1 MYTIQTN
8 LGEYKKEVYSF
19 INTEVKEKLLV
30 APTGT
35 GKTYTIIQFAKDHQH
50 LKLALLCPTQS
61 LVKNIG
67 EDYKDVPCG
76 FGAEFLD
83 YHRFSNFIVTTY
95 DSIETLED
103 MDYIFID
110 EGHQMASDGS
120 YRKVIA
126 KILESD
132 FKKVFISATPEI
144 IEDYIPKVNNPFT
157 DQNRVLNPNP
167 NNATRLDFKIYR
179 PKQEVKIFSG
189 TYNIKH
195 TITDIINNNKGINK
209 TILIRINH
217 KEVIEEIYDSFKPT
231 LKDKIARIYSDEKNV
246 LYDNQNIDTVD
257 NLKVGNISNVD
268 VVLCTSIYDAGL
280 SFKVDRDIQAYAVS
294 NHTQKMPNPIDMVQF
309 LARVRENTG
318 YKMDLTIIG
327 QCGDYE
333 LVSQDLTGYKSMN
346 QLTEVMSNIYEG
358 YRNLNFESYKWVL
371 DNYNIDVT
379 EETSLGLKASKM
391 TFTSRASYKDIA
403 DNFNSF
409 SKEYNIVVS
418 NLDKQQMYQID
429 YITGDKTL
437 GGGSNA
443 KVQRVFNHFL
453 YATKYNIPFKCF
465 HNETYSVKVFDMLEK
480 INNDYK
486 PCTEDIFS
494 NMIYSIVNPSSK
506 ILDYKEL
513 GYNELIA
520 TEKQVVRQV
529 FSMFYKP
536 CDFRRATV
544 KLVEKKAGNTEVKKY
559 LLGYTSGDNI
569 SNTAPDYSF

>member
-1 MYTIQTN
+1 MQFENLIIETR

-19 INTEVKEKLLV
+19 IKTEVKEKLLA

-35 GKTYTIIQFAKDHQH
+35 GKTYTIIQFAKDHPH

-67 EDYKDVPCG
+67 EDYKDVACG

-83 YHRFSNFIVTTY
+83 YHRFSDFIVTTY

-144 IEDYIPKVNNPFT
+144 IEDYIP
-157 DQNRVLNPNP
+157 
-167 NNATRLDFKIYR
+167 TRLDFEIHR
-179 PKQEVKIFSG
+179 PKQQVKIFSG
-189 TYNIKH
+189 KYNIKH
-195 TITDIINNNKGINK
+195 TITDIINNNKGIDK
-209 TILIRINH
+209 TVLIRINN
-217 KEVIEEIYDSFKPT
+217 KEVIEDIYDSFRPT
-231 LKDKIARIYSDEKNV
+231 LNKIARIYSDEKNV
-246 LYDNQNIDTVD
+246 LYDNQNVDTVD

-294 NHTQKMPNPIDMVQF
+294 NHTQMMPNPIDMVQF

-318 YKMDLTIIG
+318 HKMDLTIIG
-327 QCGDYE
+327 QYGDYE

-346 QLTEVMSNIYEG
+346 QLTDVMSSIYEG
-358 YRNLNFESYKWVL
+358 YRNLNFESYIGIL
-371 DNYNIDVT
+371 QYYNIDVMEVT
-379 EETSLGLKASKM
+379 DLGFRASKLNYA
-391 TFTSRASYKDIA
+391 SRVSYKDIA
-403 DNFNSF
+403 QNFNSF
-409 SKEYNIVVS
+409 SKEYNVVLS
-418 NLDKQQMYQID
+418 NLDNQQRYQID
-429 YITGDKTL
+429 CITGDKTL

-453 YATKYNIPFKCF
+453 YATKYRIPFKCF

-480 INNDYK
+480 ITNDYK
-486 PCTEDIFS
+486 PCTEDIFC
-494 NMIYSIVNPSSK
+494 NMIDNIVNPSSQV
-506 ILDYKEL
+506 LNYKEL
-513 GYNELIA
+513 GYNDLIK
-520 TEKQVVRQV
+520 TEKQVVRKV
-529 FSMFYKP
+529 FSVFYDAH
-536 CDFRRATV
+536 DFRRATV
-544 KLVEKKAGNTEVKKY
+544 KLKKKKNGNEEVKKY
-559 LLGYTSGDNI
+559 LYTLTTAPV
-569 SNTAPDYSF
+569 TAPDYSF